1 MKKAEVYNISAGQYQ
16 SSSRLLGKS
25 SNMQNIYCCKII
37 NGSYMALETLTVII
51 VIIIIIIIMMIMI
64 MIMIIIICMLGSARI
79 LRKVLSV

>member
-1 MKKAEVYNISAGQYQ
+1 MKKAEVYNISTGPYQ

-51 VIIIIIIIMMIMI
+51 IIIIIIII

>member
-1 MKKAEVYNISAGQYQ
+1 MKKAEVYNISTGQYQ

-25 SNMQNIYCCKII
+25 SNMQNIYYCKII

-51 VIIIIIIIMMIMI
+51 I

>member
-1 MKKAEVYNISAGQYQ
+1 MKKAEVYNISTGQYQ

-51 VIIIIIIIMMIMI
+51 IIII

>member
-1 MKKAEVYNISAGQYQ
+1 MKKAEVYQ

-25 SNMQNIYCCKII
+25 SNMQNIYYCKII

-51 VIIIIIIIMMIMI
+51 IIIIIIMM
-64 MIMIIIICMLGSARI
+64 MIIIISCILGSARI

>member
-1 MKKAEVYNISAGQYQ
+1 MKKAEVYNISTGQYQ

-51 VIIIIIIIMMIMI
+51 IIIII